1 MTDWFN
7 EVYVMHND
15 DGYHHMCFGRNKN
28 KENAAIISVIKLTRK
43 ASYTGDNII
52 R

>member
-15 DGYHHMCFGRNKN
+15 DEYHHMCFGRNK
-28 KENAAIISVIKLTRK
+28 ENAALISVIKLTRK
-43 ASYTGDNII
+43 ASYTRDNII